1 MRREDESRGVFQT
14 PMRTVGA
21 FGQAVLLFLLMY
33 EWPWKDIWDYR
44 SGARFHEWASYF
56 YYVLALLLPAA
67 AIILSGLL
75 FLATNLMTAKTSNS
89 TAFPCSSMSK
99 KIKRAEP
106 FGSALSFQY

>member
-56 YYVLALLLPAA
+56 DDALALLLPAV

-89 TAFPCSSMSK
+89 TAFPCSSMSRNNK
-99 KIKRAEP
+99 KGGAFRFRP
-106 FGSALSFQY
+106 FFR